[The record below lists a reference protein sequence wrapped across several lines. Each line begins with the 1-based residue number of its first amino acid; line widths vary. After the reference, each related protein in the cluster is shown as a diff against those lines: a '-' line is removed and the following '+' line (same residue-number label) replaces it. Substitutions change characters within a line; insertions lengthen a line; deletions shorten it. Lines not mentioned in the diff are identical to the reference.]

1 LNVLKIAVTQ
11 ETARVPVA
19 VMSLEG
25 ELDAASYLDAIASAR
40 QLIADGTSYIL
51 LDLEGLSYMGS
62 SGLFV
67 VHSVAM
73 LLRGEEPPDPEGGW
87 GAIHQADRDD
97 SSVAAHLKL
106 LAPQPQVDRVLERS
120 GMKRYL
126 ETYTDRAEA
135 LGSF

>member
-1 LNVLKIAVTQ
+1 LTIVVTQ
-11 ETARVPVA
+11 EMARVPVA

-25 ELDAASYLDAIASAR
+25 ELDAASYMEAIASAR
-40 QLIADGTSYIL
+40 ELVEAGTTYVL
-51 LDLEGLSYMGS
+51 MDLERLTYIGS

-73 LLRGEEPPDPEGGW
+73 LLRGVEPPDPESGW
-87 GAIHQADRDD
+87 GAIHQAEG
-97 SSVAAHLKL
+97 SEEESAQKLKL
-106 LAPQPQVDRVLERS
+106 LSPQPQVDRALDRS
-120 GMKRYL
+120 GMKRFF

>member
-1 LNVLKIAVTQ
+1 MLKIAITQ

>member
-1 LNVLKIAVTQ
+1 MLTIVVTQ
-11 ETARVPVA
+11 EMARVPVA

-25 ELDAASYLDAIASAR
+25 ELDAASYMEAIASAR
-40 QLIADGTSYIL
+40 ELVEAGTTYVL
-51 LDLEGLSYMGS
+51 MDLERLTYIGS

-73 LLRGEEPPDPEGGW
+73 LLRGVEPPDPESGW
-87 GAIHQADRDD
+87 GAIHQAEG
-97 SSVAAHLKL
+97 SEEESAQKLKL
-106 LAPQPQVDRVLERS
+106 LSPQPQVDRALDRS
-120 GMKRYL
+120 GMKRFF

>member
-1 LNVLKIAVTQ
+1 MLKIAVTQ

-106 LAPQPQVDRVLERS
+106 LAPGPQVDRVLERS